1 MDLDLNLVFPD
12 CEPVTSSIA
21 DCLRFWAERQPEK
34 TAYAWF
40 DGEESETVLTYAEL
54 DRRAR
59 AIGADLQARGLSGK
73 RVLLLYPPGL
83 DFICGFFG
91 CLYGGCVAVPAY
103 PPRRNR
109 NMNRISAISDDA
121 QAAAAFTVFDVL
133 DRMDGTLDEAPTLRS
148 LEWIATDTLDDKL
161 ASQWEVPQRTKDSV
175 AVLQYTSGSTG
186 QPKGVVLSHGNL
198 THNTSLIAHA
208 FRCTPESRGLSW
220 LPTYHDMG
228 LVGGVLNAM
237 FAGCPC
243 ILMSPMSFLQKPVRW
258 LRGISRY
265 GVTISGGPNFAYDLC
280 VQKVTDDQIEGL
292 DLSRW
297 EVAFNGAEPVRTE
310 TLKRFTER
318 FGPVGFRHQAH
329 YPCYGMAETT
339 LIVTGCVQTEEPVVA
354 HFHGKALDD
363 HRIVPVPEHH
373 QDARALVGCGR
384 ILPEEEVVIV
394 DTMRYVRLPEDRVG
408 EIWISSDSVGQG
420 YWKKLELT
428 DQTFRAK
435 LTNSPGGPYLR
446 SGDLGFLHDGELFVT
461 GRVKD
466 LIIIR
471 GVNRYP
477 QDIELT
483 VEKSSNQLQAGAVG
497 AFAVDVDGRE
507 RLVIV
512 AEVERKRRPDWSDVI
527 AKIRKDVTAEHEL
540 PPDGI
545 VLVRFGSIP
554 KTSSGK
560 IQRHAC
566 RSDFVAGNLS
576 VVDEWYSWDK
586 AALAAAKGDDVPTVA
601 AAAATLSSPVRHSSD
616 VPDVDPR
623 VVEVVIER
631 IRAVAADRSDAVD
644 LDTNISIDLGLDSL
658 ERLRV
663 ANSLEITFGG
673 RFPDRVL
680 AEIDTVRDVA
690 AAIERYIGTTPRP
703 DIAAEQLAVGDKRSP
718 EYAEIPA
725 EFHQFAE
732 MREFKNLDQAIQ
744 SLAVE
749 GLENPYFTVNEAAT
763 GAKTIVKGREVVNF
777 ASSDYLG
784 MSGDAK
790 VVKAAEQALQQYGT
804 SVSAS
809 RLVSGERTLH
819 RELESSL
826 AQTVGTEE
834 ALAFVS
840 GHVSHLTTVGHLF
853 EPGDLILVDSQASNS
868 ILQGAMLSSA
878 RRREFPHR
886 DWEALDDLLQRTR
899 NDYRRVLIGIEGVS
913 GFEGDIPDLPKFIEV
928 KNRHKALLLV
938 DESHALGTLGKS
950 GRGVAEH
957 FDCDA
962 GQVDIWSGTLDA
974 ALGSCGGFV
983 AGSRELVQ
991 YLKYTAPGFVYSV
1004 GLAPPNAAAALE
1016 SLKILQSEPQRVEQ
1030 LQSRA
1035 KLFHDLALEHG
1046 LGIGTSLGTPIVPV
1060 LVGSSDIAIRLSTE
1074 LLELGFNVQPIV
1086 APVVDDA
1093 DARLRFLITADHSEE
1108 QIRDAIRAV
1117 FELMKTVPSPNPL
1130 DDSPLHA
1137 S

>member
-1 MDLDLNLVFPD
+1 MNLDLKRLFPNF
-12 CEPVTSSIA
+12 EPVTSSIA
-21 DCLRFWAERQPEK
+21 DCLRFWAQEQPEE
-34 TAYAWF
+34 TAYVWY
-40 DGEESETVLTYAEL
+40 DGEDNETVLSYAEL
-54 DRRAR
+54 DRRAQ
-59 AIGADLQARGLSGK
+59 AVGAHLQSKGLSGE

-83 DFICGFFG
+83 DFVTGFFG

-133 DRMDGTLDEAPTLRS
+133 DRMGGTLDEAPSLQA
-148 LEWIATDTLDDKL
+148 LEWVATDTLDDKL
-161 ASQWEVPQRTKDSV
+161 AAAWEAPQRTRDSV

-208 FRCTPESRGLSW
+208 FRATRDGCGLSW

-228 LVGGVLNAM
+228 LVGGVLKAM
-237 FAGCPC
+237 FVGRPC

-280 VQKVTDDQIEGL
+280 VQKVTDEQIEDL
-292 DLSRW
+292 DLSSW

-310 TLKRFTER
+310 TLQRFTER
-318 FGPVGFRHQAH
+318 FGPVGFRHRAH

-339 LIVTGCVQTEEPVVA
+339 LIVTGCVQDEEPVVA

-363 HRIVPVPEHH
+363 HRIVPVPENH

-384 ILPEEEVVIV
+384 VLPEEEVVIV

-420 YWKKLELT
+420 YWQNPELT

-446 SGDLGFLHDGELFVT
+446 SGDLGFFHEGELFVT

-483 VEKSSNQLQAGAVG
+483 VEKASNQLQAGAVG

-527 AKIRKDVTAEHEL
+527 SKIRKDVTAEHEL

-566 RSDFVAGNLS
+566 RSDFVAGALS

-586 AALAAAKGDDVPTVA
+586 AAGAVVSGDDVPTVA
-601 AAAATLSSPVRHSSD
+601 AAAATLSSPVRHRSD

-623 VVEVVIER
+623 VAEVVIER
-631 IRAVAADRSDAVD
+631 IRAVAPDRSDIVN

-703 DIAAEQLAVGDKRSP
+703 DIVVEQLSVGDKRSP

-732 MREFKNLDQAIQ
+732 MQEFKNLDQAIQ

-749 GLENPYFTVNEAAT
+749 GLENPYFAVNESAS

-784 MSGDAK
+784 MSGDAE
-790 VVKAAEQALQQYGT
+790 VVAAAEQALQKYGT

-819 RELESSL
+819 RELEGCL
-826 AQTVGTEE
+826 AQTLGTEE

-840 GHVSHLTTVGHLF
+840 GHASHLTTVGHLF
-853 EPGDLILVDSQASNS
+853 EPGDLIVVDSRASKS
-868 ILQGAMLSSA
+868 ILQGAMMSSA

-886 DWEALDDLLQRTR
+886 DWEALDDMLQRTR
-899 NDYRRVLIGIEGVS
+899 NDYRRVLIGIEGLS

-938 DESHALGTLGKS
+938 DESHSLGTIGKT
-950 GRGVAEH
+950 GRGVTEH
-957 FDCDA
+957 FDLDA

-1016 SLKILQSEPQRVEQ
+1016 SLKILQAQPERVEQ
-1030 LQSRA
+1030 LQARA
-1035 KLFHDLALEHG
+1035 KLFHDLAVEQG
-1046 LGIGTSLGTPIVPV
+1046 LNIGTSGDSPIVPV
-1060 LVGSSDIAIRLSTE
+1060 LVGSTDIAIKLSTE
-1074 LLELGFNVQPIV
+1074 LLDRGFNVQPIV

-1093 DARLRFLITADHSEE
+1093 DARLRFLVTAAHSEE
-1108 QIRDAIRAV
+1108 QIREAIRSVA
-1117 FELMKTVPSPNPL
+1117 ELIKQAQRQGQV
-1130 DDSPLHA
+1130 DDAALRVS
-1137 S
+1137 